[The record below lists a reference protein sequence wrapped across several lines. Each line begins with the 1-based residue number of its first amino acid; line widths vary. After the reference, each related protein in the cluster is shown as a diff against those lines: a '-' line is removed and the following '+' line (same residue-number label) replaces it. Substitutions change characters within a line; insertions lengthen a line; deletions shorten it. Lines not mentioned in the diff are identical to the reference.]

1 MPAFEFAALDAQGN
15 TKKGVLEGD
24 TARHIRQK
32 LRDQGLTPLKV
43 DAVLQPI
50 SRKRKSQRFSIKTA
64 DLALITRQLAT
75 LSRAGLAVETALQAI
90 ADQAEKP
97 AIKSLLVAVR
107 ARVTEGH
114 SLAASLTDFPNV
126 FPELYRATVAA
137 GEQAGHLDAV
147 LERLAD
153 YVENRQQLRQ
163 KTLMALFYPLLLTSV
178 ALLVVIGL
186 LTYVVPQVVQVFA
199 HQKQQLPLLTT
210 ILISI
215 SDFLKNN
222 ALYLLIF
229 FISLILIIS
238 WLMKDERIK
247 KKWHQVLLKLPILGH
262 LEQHLNSARFT
273 RTLSILTAG
282 GVPVLDALKI
292 TAQVMANR
300 PMRLAVLNASEK
312 VREGESL
319 YQALNRSKLFPPLTL
334 HLIASGEAGGNLSDM
349 LERAA
354 INQERE
360 VETRIGML
368 VGLFEPIL
376 ILVMGGI
383 VLTIV
388 LAVLMPIFELNQ
400 LVK

>member
-24 TARHIRQK
+24 TARQIRQK
-32 LRDQGLTPLKV
+32 LRDQGLIPLRV
-43 DAVLQPI
+43 DAVLRPL
-50 SRKRKSQRFSIKTA
+50 SRNRRSRHFSLKTT

-75 LSRAGLAVETALQAI
+75 LSRAGLAVESALQAM
-90 ADQAEKP
+90 ADQAQP
-97 AIKSLLVAVR
+97 PHIKGLLLAVR
-107 ARVTEGH
+107 ARITEGH
-114 SLAASLTDFPNV
+114 SLAASLMDFPHV
-126 FPELYRATVAA
+126 FPEFYRATVAA
-137 GEQAGHLDAV
+137 GEQSGHLDTV

-153 YVENRQQLRQ
+153 YVETRQQLRQ
-163 KTLMALFYPLLLTSV
+163 KTLMALFYPLLLTVV
-178 ALLVVIGL
+178 ALSVIIGL
-186 LTYVVPQVVQVFA
+186 LTYVVPQVIQVFI
-199 HQKQQLPLLTT
+199 HQKQQLPILTK
-210 ILISI
+210 ILIQL
-215 SDFLKNN
+215 SDFLKENGLSLFITLM
-222 ALYLLIF
+222 ALF
-229 FISLILIIS
+229 FVIMG
-238 WLMKDERIK
+238 LMKKEIFKYR
-247 KKWHQVLLKLPILGH
+247 WHRFLLKLPIIGH
-262 LEQHLNSARFT
+262 LEQHLNAARFT

-292 TAQVMANR
+292 TAQVMTNL
-300 PMRLAVLNASEK
+300 PMRQAVSNAGEK

-319 YQALNRSKLFPPLTL
+319 YQALTRSKLFPPLIL
-334 HLIASGEAGGNLSDM
+334 HLIASGEAGGNLAEM

-360 VETRIGML
+360 VETRVNVL